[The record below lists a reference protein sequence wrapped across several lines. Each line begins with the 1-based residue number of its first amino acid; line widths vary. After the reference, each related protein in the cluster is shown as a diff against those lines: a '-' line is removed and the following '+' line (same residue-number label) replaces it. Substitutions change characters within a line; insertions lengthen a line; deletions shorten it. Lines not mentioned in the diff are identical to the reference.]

1 MGVLICFVGAIM
13 VGLVDDESDGTQGS
27 VGGDIIAL
35 ISSAGYGLY
44 TTLIRYFVQDEI
56 KMPMQLT
63 LGYIGILN
71 VAILLVPI
79 TVLVGNLKYE
89 ISWSCIDF

>member
-1 MGVLICFVGAIM
+1 M
-13 VGLVDDESDGTQGS
+13 VGLVDDESDDTQGS

-63 LGYIGILN
+63 LGYIGLLN

-79 TVLVGNLKYE
+79 TVLVSNLQYE
-89 ISWSCIDF
+89 ISWSCINVCVFFRFWYLLL

>member
-1 MGVLICFVGAIM
+1 M

-79 TVLVGNLKYE
+79 TVLVGNLKYK